1 MKIVI
6 VGCGIVG
13 ATLAYELSR
22 DSGWNVQVLESRS
35 HPAQEAT
42 GAALGLL
49 MGVISQKVKG
59 RAWQWRQ
66 EGLGY
71 YQRLLPELAAID
83 LPVSHNAQ
91 GLLKLLPD
99 SGDLDKWRSL
109 AVMRNSQGWPMEI
122 WSGEQILDK
131 FPWLQIS
138 AETSAVYSPADWQV
152 HPAQMTQ
159 SLVQAAELQ
168 GVRFQWNTHVL
179 QITDEG
185 IETERGFVEA
195 DRVVV
200 TAGLGSSLLTAN
212 SEQPLELIPVLGQ
225 AVHYR
230 LSESPAFHPVI
241 TRHDIHVVPL
251 GGGEYWVGATVEFP
265 VSNEVISSAENLT
278 ELQRCSNEF
287 FPALGDAEILDT
299 WSGLRP
305 RPVGRPAPVVEQLV
319 GYQNVI
325 VATGH
330 YRNGVLLAP
339 ATARMVQEL
348 LANTL

>member
-22 DSGWNVQVLESRS
+22 DAAWNVQVLESRS
-35 HPAQEAT
+35 SPAQEAT

-49 MGVISQKVKG
+49 MGVISHKVKG

-131 FPWLQIS
+131 FPWLQS
-138 AETSAVYSPADWQV
+138 LLR
-152 HPAQMTQ
+152 
-159 SLVQAAELQ
+159 LVQFIPRQ
-168 GVRFQWNTHVL
+168 IGRF
-179 QITDEG
+179 I
-185 IETERGFVEA
+185 
-195 DRVVV
+195 
-200 TAGLGSSLLTAN
+200 
-212 SEQPLELIPVLGQ
+212 QPK
-225 AVHYR
+225 
-230 LSESPAFHPVI
+230 
-241 TRHDIHVVPL
+241 
-251 GGGEYWVGATVEFP
+251 
-265 VSNEVISSAENLT
+265 
-278 ELQRCSNEF
+278 
-287 FPALGDAEILDT
+287 
-299 WSGLRP
+299 
-305 RPVGRPAPVVEQLV
+305 
-319 GYQNVI
+319 
-325 VATGH
+325 
-330 YRNGVLLAP
+330 
-339 ATARMVQEL
+339 
-348 LANTL
+348 